1 MKVILHYEDNDNTD
15 LHKSLKITLPK
26 SWKTGPASKLLSQ
39 FVESYNAKFS
49 ETNPLEEASMHLS
62 QRQAIGSSEK
72 TELVAVCSDA
82 VVIEEFADRVDV
94 YIAHGP
100 SQTKA
105 EILQAEKEAKEERQ
119 RILKST
125 VACTHFGCQQRFP
138 KGGPYPDCC
147 FHKMPPVFH
156 ETVKYWAC
164 CPSKKA
170 YDWEDFQKIPGCE
183 TGVCTEIKEEGK
195 QFFGGSDL
203 REQAAEPTPL
213 KSIDDFNKTQSAG
226 GAEAAPVLERL
237 EKVMQEMGVEAELFL
252 QVVDGMKKEYQ
263 TTASNEAEVLELVSE
278 ALGAKLKAMLKG
290 IAVEQLRIK

>member
-1 MKVILHYEDNDNTD
+1 
-15 LHKSLKITLPK
+15 
-26 SWKTGPASKLLSQ
+26 
-39 FVESYNAKFS
+39 
-49 ETNPLEEASMHLS
+49 
-62 QRQAIGSSEK
+62 
-72 TELVAVCSDA
+72 
-82 VVIEEFADRVDV
+82 V

-105 EILQAEKEAKEERQ
+105 DKLQAEKQAKEESQ
-119 RILKST
+119 RTLKST
-125 VACTHFGCQQRFP
+125 VTCTHFGCQQRFP

-156 ETVKYWAC
+156 KTVKYWAC

-195 QFFGGSDL
+195 LFFGGSDL
-203 REQAAEPTPL
+203 REQVAEPTPL

-237 EKVMQEMGVEAELFL
+237 DKVMQELGVEAELFL
-252 QVVDGMKKEYQ
+252 QVVDGMKKEYE

-278 ALGAKLKAMLKG
+278 ALRAKLKAMMKG